1 MNKSGH
7 PTARNFRWTDDDE
20 PFSSISSFH
29 HIRFTD
35 KIRALRVI
43 NDLQSKTLEDYLKK
57 LKEKNALEVSRLEG
71 KDKSAYDDYT
81 DYISLYG
88 VWEKI
93 SNKIQRP
100 TDRDAITATSIQSP
114 KVIHMIHKE
123 TEMYNHRENVRRA
136 YKEMLLVYLIVIFE
150 EFLTNILIS
159 LYRKRP
165 ELLKSSQ
172 KSIKYEEAFQ
182 YDNLA
187 ELLGAISQREIES
200 EISSDIDKLGKY
212 FSDKFRLMLNK
223 RGDWKQFKEYFYRRN
238 IIVHNYGFPNPTYVQ
253 KTGYKGPQD
262 WLEIDNRYLEQAFG
276 NFESYSFEIHRFFIG
291 KFH

>member
-1 MNKSGH
+1 M
-7 PTARNFRWTDDDE
+7 
-20 PFSSISSFH
+20 
-29 HIRFTD
+29 
-35 KIRALRVI
+35 I

-81 DYISLYG
+81 DYISLYA

-93 SNKIQRP
+93 SNEIQRP
-100 TDRDAITATSIQSP
+100 TDRDAITAASIRSP

-136 YKEMLLVYLIVIFE
+136 YKEMLLVYLIIIFE

-172 KSIKYEEAFQ
+172 KSIK
-182 YDNLA
+182 
-187 ELLGAISQREIES
+187 
-200 EISSDIDKLGKY
+200 
-212 FSDKFRLMLNK
+212 
-223 RGDWKQFKEYFYRRN
+223 
-238 IIVHNYGFPNPTYVQ
+238 
-253 KTGYKGPQD
+253 
-262 WLEIDNRYLEQAFG
+262 
-276 NFESYSFEIHRFFIG
+276 
-291 KFH
+291 